1 MPRMSRFDWIIVA
14 GAMMIAGYESMSL
27 IGGVAEFLS
36 AQREASVERSLL
48 DIQLRP
54 NVLDNI
60 AEGSIRQFGI
70 TRISEAEYTIS
81 STADSWTSNVDD
93 LRWQARIKPSFRN
106 GKCDGLR
113 LVGITSDS
121 IYAALGF
128 RSGDVV
134 HYINGFALN
143 GSDSAPMV
151 YQHVRDAA
159 YLDVEFERRGV
170 ALRRRYWLR

>member
-1 MPRMSRFDWIIVA
+1 MSRFDWIIVA

-36 AQREASVERSLL
+36 ARREASVERSLL

-93 LRWQARIKPSFRN
+93 LRWQARIKPSFN
-106 GKCDGLR
+106 
-113 LVGITSDS
+113 
-121 IYAALGF
+121 
-128 RSGDVV
+128 
-134 HYINGFALN
+134 
-143 GSDSAPMV
+143 
-151 YQHVRDAA
+151 
-159 YLDVEFERRGV
+159 RRFMMP
-170 ALRRRYWLR
+170 